1 MSVAPP
7 SRPLRLFLDTGVLIQ
22 GHFRPYSSAHAV
34 LVLSTLRTQFQAI
47 IAEPVAEEFERWLD
61 RKTKAVPAAEA
72 SHLTSGVEGW
82 LKRARPSRV
91 PWPAAQELAIYAG
104 LLAVVRHENDM
115 PAVVAA
121 VLARPDWVLSTN
133 IAHWNQEL
141 ATRTNLRVAHP
152 AAFLALLH
160 P

>member
-1 MSVAPP
+1 MSVALP

-22 GHFRPYSSAHAV
+22 GHFRPYSSAHGI
-34 LVLSTLRTQFQAI
+34 LVLSSLRTQVQAI
-47 IAEPVAEEFERWLD
+47 IAEPVAQEFDRWLSQ
-61 RKTKAVPAAEA
+61 KTKAVPAAEA
-72 SHLTSGVEGW
+72 TRLIASVEGW
-82 LKRARPSRV
+82 MQRARPSRL
-91 PWPAAQELAIYAG
+91 PWPSAQELASHAG
-104 LLAVVRHENDM
+104 LLAAVRHDNDM

-133 IAHWNQEL
+133 TTHWNQEL
-141 ATRTNLRVAHP
+141 AARTGLNVAHP